1 MKNDLRQRKRKIL
14 SVRLTDSELGELHQ
28 LMADQQMSVS
38 DLLREALLNFS
49 SQPRSRGAMPVTSRA
64 A

>member
-1 MKNDLRQRKRKIL
+1 MKDVRLRKRKIL

-28 LMADQQMSVS
+28 VMAAQQMSAS
-38 DLLREALLNFS
+38 DLLREALLAFS
-49 SQPRSRGAMPVTSRA
+49 RQAPRSSGKAVVAARA